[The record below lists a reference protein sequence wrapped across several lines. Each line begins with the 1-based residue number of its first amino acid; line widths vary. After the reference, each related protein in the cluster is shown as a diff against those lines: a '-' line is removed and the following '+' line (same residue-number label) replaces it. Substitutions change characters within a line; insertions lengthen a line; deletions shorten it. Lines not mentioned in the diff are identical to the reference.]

1 MVMAVKHEIFT
12 ELKVAGAQLPIRI
25 NGKASRVWIDSGS
38 PISIFTIGEL
48 RRALGASGLKLD
60 ALSNEDNAFWDY
72 GSNPLMLIGSTDV
85 TLESSGWRINAR
97 IKVIGGN
104 RPSIIGRDLMPQ
116 LGLQLV
122 QQTPGDQIISID
134 EKPTE
139 ESRQDGELDSWQI
152 YFNKQFSKLFNRV
165 RKIRKYKVQAEF
177 FENLTPVQQKG
188 RRVPITLQK
197 KVDTEIDKLLKQG
210 HIEKLEECSDKYFVS
225 PIVITVKKT
234 GR

>member
-1 MVMAVKHEIFT
+1 MKMAKTHGDYMVMAVKHERFT

-134 EKPTE
+134 EEPTE

-197 KVDTEIDKLLKQG
+197 KSG
-210 HIEKLEECSDKYFVS
+210 Y
-225 PIVITVKKT
+225 
-234 GR
+234 GN

>member
-1 MVMAVKHEIFT
+1 MVMAVKHERFT